1 MSNIKKTVD
10 VIIPNFNKGN
20 FICEAIESVINQT
33 YKNWK
38 IYIIDDNSTDNSKK
52 ILQRYKKEK
61 KINIFYLKENKG
73 PAFCRNYALKKS
85 KSNFIAFLDSD
96 DYWFK
101 NKLKSQLNFM
111 IKNNHPFTFS
121 DYTPIFHS
129 KNFVKKL
136 APTKI
141 VNKFTFKR
149 FIKNSSINTSTMI
162 LERKKIKKL
171 KFKNLDLMEDYIF
184 KCELM
189 KKTKIPFIKFPK
201 STAIYRIID
210 KSRSSQKIKNIYN
223 LWLINKNYNKLNF
236 IENLIS
242 LIFISFNS
250 IKKYGF
256 K

>member
-1 MSNIKKTVD
+1 MSNVNKTVD

-20 FICEAIESVINQT
+20 FISEAIDSVINQT

-38 IYIIDDNSTDNSKK
+38 LYIIDDNSTDNSKK
-52 ILQRYKKEK
+52 ILQRYKKK
-61 KINIFYLKENKG
+61 KINIFYLNENKG

-85 KSNFIAFLDSD
+85 KSNFVAFLDSD

-101 NKLKSQLNFM
+101 NKLELQLKFM
-111 IKNNHPFTFS
+111 IKNDYPFTFS
-121 DYTPIFHS
+121 DYTPVFQN
-129 KNFVKKL
+129 KNSVKKL
-136 APTKI
+136 IPTKI
-141 VNKFTFKR
+141 ENKFTFKK

-162 LERKKIKKL
+162 LKRKNIKNI

-201 STAIYRIID
+201 STAIYRIIH
-210 KSRSSQKIKNIYN
+210 KSRSSEKIKNIYN

-250 IKKYGF
+250 FKKYGF

>member
-1 MSNIKKTVD
+1 MSNMKKTVD

-20 FICEAIESVINQT
+20 FISEAIESVINQT

-38 IYIIDDNSTDNSKK
+38 IYIVDDNSTANSKK

-73 PAFCRNYALKKS
+73 PAFCRNYALKRS

-111 IKNNHPFTFS
+111 VKKNHPFTFS
-121 DYTPIFHS
+121 DYTPVFHG

-141 VNKFTFKR
+141 INKFTFKK

-162 LERKKIKKL
+162 LDRKNIKNL

-189 KKTKIPFIKFPK
+189 KKTNIPFIKFPK

-223 LWLINKNYNKLNF
+223 LWLINKDYNKLNF

-242 LIFISFNS
+242 IIFISFNS

>member
-1 MSNIKKTVD
+1 MSNVNKTVD

-20 FICEAIESVINQT
+20 FISEAIDSVINQT

-38 IYIIDDNSTDNSKK
+38 LYIIDDNSTDNSKK
-52 ILQRYKKEK
+52 ILQRYKKK
-61 KINIFYLKENKG
+61 KINIFYLNENKG

-101 NKLKSQLNFM
+101 NKLELQLKFM
-111 IKNNHPFTFS
+111 IKNNYPFTFS
-121 DYTPIFHS
+121 DYTPVFHN
-129 KNFVKKL
+129 KNSVKKL
-136 APTKI
+136 TPTKI
-141 VNKFTFKR
+141 EDKFTFKK

-162 LERKKIKKL
+162 LKRKNIKNI
-171 KFKNLDLMEDYIF
+171 KFKNLHLMEDYIF

-201 STAIYRIID
+201 STAIYRIIH
-210 KSRSSQKIKNIYN
+210 KSRSSEKIKNVYN

-242 LIFISFNS
+242 LISISFNS
-250 IKKYGF
+250 LKKYGF

>member
-1 MSNIKKTVD
+1 MSNVNKTVD

-20 FICEAIESVINQT
+20 FISEAIDSVINQT

-38 IYIIDDNSTDNSKK
+38 LYIIDDNSTDNSKK
-52 ILQRYKKEK
+52 ILQRYKKK
-61 KINIFYLKENKG
+61 KINIFYLNENKG

-85 KSNFIAFLDSD
+85 KSNFVAFLDSD

-101 NKLKSQLNFM
+101 NKLELQLKFM
-111 IKNNHPFTFS
+111 IKNNYPFTFS
-121 DYTPIFHS
+121 DYTPVFHN
-129 KNFVKKL
+129 KNSVKKL
-136 APTKI
+136 TPTKI
-141 VNKFTFKR
+141 EDKFTFKK

-162 LERKKIKKL
+162 LKRKNIKNI
-171 KFKNLDLMEDYIF
+171 KFKNIDLMEDYIF

-201 STAIYRIID
+201 STAIYRIIHE
-210 KSRSSQKIKNIYN
+210 SRSSKKIKNIYN

-242 LIFISFNS
+242 LISISFNS
-250 IKKYGF
+250 LKKYGF

>member
-1 MSNIKKTVD
+1 
-10 VIIPNFNKGN
+10 
-20 FICEAIESVINQT
+20 
-33 YKNWK
+33 
-38 IYIIDDNSTDNSKK
+38 
-52 ILQRYKKEK
+52 
-61 KINIFYLKENKG
+61 
-73 PAFCRNYALKKS
+73 
-85 KSNFIAFLDSD
+85 
-96 DYWFK
+96 
-101 NKLKSQLNFM
+101 M